1 MTEQAALFLK
11 NVIDKIFIPYT
22 LNLELYTKTELT
34 FITANNL
41 DIKRNIE
48 YSVGRKCALEAIQLI
63 DPDYSVTPGA
73 NKDGSV
79 KWPKEFTG
87 SITHSKGIALAVVG
101 KITNFDSIGV
111 DVEKIVSIERA
122 YKLISRIATENE
134 RRTFNNISQEVLFS
148 IIFSS
153 KEALFKALYPLTGN
167 KFYFKD
173 VKITFIDLENHSL
186 QLKLLK
192 TLSSQHIAGNIYR
205 VVFFINYEY
214 IVSLV
219 CIKSNKI

>member
-1 MTEQAALFLK
+1 MTEQAELFLK
-11 NVIDKIFIPYT
+11 NVIDKIFIPYI
-22 LNLELYTKTELT
+22 LNLKIYTKTELT
-34 FITANNL
+34 FTAATNL

-48 YSVGRKCALEAIQLI
+48 YSIGRKCALEAIQLI
-63 DPDYSVTPGA
+63 APDYSVTPGA

-79 KWPKEFTG
+79 KWPKGLTG

-101 KITNFDSIGV
+101 KTTNFDSIGV

-134 RRTFNNISQEVLFS
+134 HRTFNNISQEVLFS

-153 KEALFKALYPLTGN
+153 KEAVFKALYPLTGN

-173 VKITFIDLENHSL
+173 VKITSIDLENHSL

-192 TLSSQHIAGNIYR
+192 NLSPQHIAGNIYK
-205 VVFFINYEY
+205 VVFFTNYEY

-219 CIKSNKI
+219 CIKSDKV